1 MNNKP
6 ILTILL
12 AGLIAGTA
20 DALAAIFI
28 LAAGNAAGVFKYIAS
43 ALYGKQA
50 FAGGA
55 DMIIIGIVCHYI
67 IAFAFVTFYY
77 FIYPRV
83 SLLRYNKYLS
93 AFLYGIFTWL
103 IMNLIVVPMTKI
115 HQVFTWHNALL
126 NVVILMFTIG
136 LPAAL
141 IVRRRSTV

>member
-1 MNNKP
+1 MNNKT

-50 FAGGA
+50 FTGGA
-55 DMIIIGIVCHYI
+55 DMIIIGIICHYI
-67 IAFAFVTFYY
+67 IAFTFVTFYY
-77 FIYPRV
+77 FIYPHV

-103 IMNLIVVPMTKI
+103 VMNLIVVPMTKI

-126 NVVILMFTIG
+126 NAVILMFTIG